1 MGGKR
6 PRISGSN
13 AKNSK
18 RALASSAPLAAP
30 TPKRTKGGEVVGDSP
45 EASGVQP
52 GSNSNDSHHQGIGA
66 ESEHEVEDE
75 VEEIDADKLTVETAH
90 HHQGIGAEQTGN
102 GDEVE
107 EIDADELK
115 RTVETALRNLS
126 ERVVGERSGRTQ
138 ASASSAS
145 TSGDETLEPEDVS
158 DSVQADYAVLADL
171 MKRDG
176 DDDVDQNEARRKSS
190 ETGTDDAGTPRTQSD
205 DYLKRCRATRGDTVG
220 VYFSTRPMLPWPSLA
235 LRASLAR
242 QLAELGRRLALFCIN
257 GAGLPGWT
265 PTDETEAQFWNA
277 EIRRV
282 DKMNDAQRVRCFL
295 ENNKMRHKLL
305 MDSMGVPEDRAVR
318 DAYTYGAVKGEG
330 FEIVVAHKFPP
341 GTVLFIRDYRERGT
355 TMKFKRV
362 IVESVGTD
370 LARRALAR
378 PDALMLTLTLAP
390 RVARSLARCSSRI
403 TLRPPRGSASARIT
417 ETD

>member
-102 GDEVE
+102 GGGDEVE

-176 DDDVDQNEARRKSS
+176 DDDRDDDGDDVGDDDGDDDVDQNEARRKSS

-205 DYLKRCRATRGDTVG
+205 DYLKRCRATRRDTVG
-220 VYFSTRPMLPWPSLA
+220 VYFSTADAALA
-235 LRASLAR
+235 LALTRATRFAR
-242 QLAELGRRLALFCIN
+242 
-257 GAGLPGWT
+257 
-265 PTDETEAQFWNA
+265 
-277 EIRRV
+277 
-282 DKMNDAQRVRCFL
+282 
-295 ENNKMRHKLL
+295 
-305 MDSMGVPEDRAVR
+305 
-318 DAYTYGAVKGEG
+318 
-330 FEIVVAHKFPP
+330 PP
-341 GTVLFIRDYRERGT
+341 
-355 TMKFKRV
+355 
-362 IVESVGTD
+362 
-370 LARRALAR
+370 ARRARSSARALLYQWCRSTGLDADGRDGGAVLERRDSTGGQDERRSAR
-378 PDALMLTLTLAP
+378 P
-390 RVARSLARCSSRI
+390 VFF
-403 TLRPPRGSASARIT
+403 G
-417 ETD
+417 EQ

>member
-66 ESEHEVEDE
+66 ESEQTGNGGGDE

-102 GDEVE
+102 GGGDEVE

-176 DDDVDQNEARRKSS
+176 DDDRDDDGDDVGDDDGDDDVDQNEARRKSS
-190 ETGTDDAGTPRTQSD
+190 ETGTDNAGTPRTQSD
-205 DYLKRCRATRGDTVG
+205 DYLKRCRATRRDTVG
-220 VYFSTRPMLPWPSLA
+220 VYFSTADAALA
-235 LRASLAR
+235 LALTRATRFAR
-242 QLAELGRRLALFCIN
+242 
-257 GAGLPGWT
+257 
-265 PTDETEAQFWNA
+265 
-277 EIRRV
+277 
-282 DKMNDAQRVRCFL
+282 
-295 ENNKMRHKLL
+295 
-305 MDSMGVPEDRAVR
+305 
-318 DAYTYGAVKGEG
+318 
-330 FEIVVAHKFPP
+330 PP
-341 GTVLFIRDYRERGT
+341 
-355 TMKFKRV
+355 
-362 IVESVGTD
+362 
-370 LARRALAR
+370 ARRARSSARALLYQWCRSTGLDADGRDGGAVLERRDSTGGQDERRSAR
-378 PDALMLTLTLAP
+378 P
-390 RVARSLARCSSRI
+390 VFF
-403 TLRPPRGSASARIT
+403 G
-417 ETD
+417 EQ